1 MELVTIE
8 KHLSKE
14 EYERMTKDDIRRLV
28 RFYSGTLTD
37 IVRKDDEVIL
47 IIAAPSTWRYLLLHS
62 LLIPYRYI

>member
-14 EYERMTKDDIRRLV
+14 EYERMTKKDIQRLV
-28 RFYSGTLTD
+28 RSYSGTLTD
-37 IVRKDDEVIL
+37 IVHKDDEVIL
-47 IIAAPSTWRYLLLHS
+47 IILAPSTWRYLLLHS